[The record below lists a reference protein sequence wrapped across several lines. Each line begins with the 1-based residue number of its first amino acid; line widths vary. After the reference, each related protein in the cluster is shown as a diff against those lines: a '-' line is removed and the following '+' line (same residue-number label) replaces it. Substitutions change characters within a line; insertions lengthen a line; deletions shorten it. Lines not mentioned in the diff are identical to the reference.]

1 MLAYSEKKYLSKI
14 SFKQDNNT
22 LLTLIAICL
31 VVFVGL
37 AFLKAVWYSRFPKDA
52 ALGYFNDQVLSLFV
66 MPATTGELLR
76 KPWTIITH
84 MFVHDDFWRILS
96 NMLWLWCFG
105 FIMQDVT
112 GNRKLIPVFIYGS
125 FGGAIGFILAYNLI
139 PSLAPLAN
147 NAVLIGSSAG
157 VMAVAVVI
165 TIISPRY
172 RIFPMIAGGIPLW
185 VLTAVFIIAD
195 LATVSIYDTG
205 GLIAHISGGVTG
217 FLFMWLLRRGYDIS
231 DWMNNFFEWVTNLF
245 NPDRP
250 SKKSKPIK
258 EQLFYKTDDD
268 PYKITPKV
276 TQKRI
281 DEILDKINRDGYHLL
296 TDEEKELLKR
306 AGESDLL

>member
-1 MLAYSEKKYLSKI
+1 MLAYSEKKYRSKI
-14 SFKQDNNT
+14 SFKQDNNS

-31 VVFVGL
+31 VLFVGL
-37 AFLKAVWYSRFPKDA
+37 AFLKAVWYSRFPKEE
-52 ALGYFNDQVLSLFV
+52 ALGYFNQQVLSWFV
-66 MPATTGELLR
+66 LPATTGELIR

-105 FIMQDVT
+105 FIMQDIT

-125 FGGAIGFILAYNLI
+125 LGGAIGFILAYNLI
-139 PSLAPLAN
+139 PSLAALAN

-217 FLFMWLLRRGYDIS
+217 FLFMWLLRRGYDMS
-231 DWMNNFFEWVTNLF
+231 DWMNNFFDWVNNLF
-245 NPDRP
+245 NPDKP
-250 SKKSKPIK
+250 SRKSKPIK
-258 EQLFYKTDDD
+258 EQLFYKTDDK
-268 PYKITPKV
+268 PYTITPKV
-276 TQKRI
+276 TQKRVG
-281 DEILDKINRDGYHLL
+281 DILDRISRDGYQFL
-296 TDEEKELLKR
+296 TDEEKEFLKR
-306 AGESDLL
+306 AGETDL